1 MSQFKGHGQKGFH
14 LPWRRSAFFVL
25 FRPSKDWMK
34 PTHIWESL
42 LTQMLIP
49 TQITLTET
57 PRIIPNLI
65 PGHPVTQ
72 TSCTHSGPLHVIIS
86 LPAQWQLS
94 RECFLLAGKCPS
106 CSHRGSD
113 PEETALIHLDG
124 LPSTSPP
131 GWPAIHFPT
140 WLARHPLP
148 HLAGPPSASPPGWPM
163 SSCPWK
169 LRMSAPF
176 HLGTEAGRRW
186 NRLIGVTVCVTA
198 PVSEALHIFAYIWFV
213 SLFFPQHISSM
224 REDWHPFSFSFLF
237 FNLF

>member
-14 LPWRRSAFFVL
+14 LPWRRLAFSVL

-94 RECFLLAGKCPS
+94 QECFLLVGKCPS

-113 PEETALIHLDG
+113 PEETALIHPDG

-140 WLARHPLP
+140 WLAHVFLPMEAKNVSSFPL
-148 HLAGPPSASPPGWPM
+148 G
-163 SSCPWK
+163 
-169 LRMSAPF
+169 
-176 HLGTEAGRRW
+176 
-186 NRLIGVTVCVTA
+186 NRSWAEVEPVSTPITCVIGVTVCVTA

-237 FNLF
+237 F